1 MDQAMGDLDHW
12 YESKRLMVNPRTDI
26 ESLRG
31 LIPVD
36 DDPLLLAV
44 YDDVSDP
51 QSLAIA
57 SAQQSKAGQRR
68 RRLKRLA
75 RLGRLGA
82 VRGQPKATNSDNH

>member
-1 MDQAMGDLDHW
+1 MDAAMGNLAHW
-12 YESKRLMVNPRTDI
+12 YESKRLMVYPRTDI
-26 ESLRG
+26 ESLRR

-68 RRLKRLA
+68 RRLRRLA
-75 RLGRLGA
+75 RSGRRGA
-82 VRGQPKATNSDNH
+82 VQGHSQATNDDQ